1 MAEKVASETSR
12 VSMIARTNPWMVS
25 TLVLGVL
32 FLIALFIATTGSGS
46 VTGNVASSEE
56 VGQKVL
62 SALNA
67 QTGGGVTLG
76 SVAQE
81 GGLYKVTVTYQ
92 GDSVPVYA
100 TLDGTKLAFQ
110 VVSLDGSDTVPPAID
125 TGDAPSNDPVILD
138 EAKLK
143 DAPVKGNANAPVTI
157 VEFSDFECPFC
168 ERFYSDAY
176 KQILEQYVATGKA
189 KILFMQFPLSFH
201 PQAQKAA
208 EASLCVFAQKG
219 NDGFWK
225 MHDTIFENQ
234 ADLSVS
240 NLKQWARDLGIG
252 LDSSRFDRCLDNGEF
267 EARVNA
273 ELAYGQQL
281 GVSGTPSFFV
291 NGKPLVGAQPF
302 SAFKQVIDA
311 ELAA

>member
-1 MAEKVASETSR
+1 MAEKETAQAPRFVAL
-12 VSMIARTNPWMVS
+12 ARANPWMVS
-25 TLVLGVL
+25 TFVLGVL
-32 FLIALFIATTGSGS
+32 FLIALFIATTGPS
-46 VTGNVASSEE
+46 TGAVVSSDD

-62 SALNA
+62 TALNA
-67 QTGGGVTLG
+67 QTGGGVTLD
-76 SVAQE
+76 SVAE
-81 GGLYKVTVTYQ
+81 ESGLYKVMVNYQ

-110 VVSLDGSDTVPPAID
+110 VISLDGTLEDNLVPASDTVDSGAPVVID
-125 TGDAPSNDPVILD
+125 VNQI
-138 EAKLK
+138 KN
-143 DAPVKGNANAPVTI
+143 APVKGVANAPVTI

-176 KQILEQYVATGKA
+176 KQIDEQYIKTGKV
-189 KILFMQFPLSFH
+189 KVVFMQFPLGFH
-201 PQAQKAA
+201 AEAQKAA
-208 EASLCVFAQKG
+208 EASLCAQAQKG

-225 MHDTIFENQ
+225 MHDTLFENQ
-234 ADLSVS
+234 ESLSVE
-240 NLKQWARDLGIG
+240 NYKKWAREIG
-252 LDSSRFDRCLDNGEF
+252 LNGALFDGCLDKGDF

-273 ELAYGQQL
+273 ELAYGQSL

-302 SAFKQVIDA
+302 SAFKQIIDA